1 MLVARIFREAGAVV
15 HRNQKLAHMKLPGVQ
30 ARDRREIE
38 VVASHLRLYH
48 GMPIVCDVT
57 LVSPIQAKG
66 QPRPRAAVA
75 PGGVAIADIEEAK
88 CRKYPEL
95 VRSETC
101 KFLIL
106 AGEVGGR
113 WSDTT
118 CQLLR
123 DLAKEKSQSAP
134 PRLRRSTAFAWENRW
149 WGMLS
154 VAAQNAFAATLVDDA
169 PHLLHAREGSDPP
182 LGVLLHGEAPTES
195 RLPIR

>member
-1 MLVARIFREAGAVV
+1 
-15 HRNQKLAHMKLPGVQ
+15 MKLPGVQ
-30 ARDRREIE
+30 ARDRRKIE
-38 VVASHLRLYH
+38 VVASHLHLYH

-57 LVSPIQAKG
+57 LVSPLHADGQAKS
-66 QPRPRAAVA
+66 RAAAA

-95 VRSETC
+95 VRSETS

-118 CQLLR
+118 CELLR
-123 DLAKEKSQSAP
+123 NLAKEKSQSAP

-154 VAAQNAFAATLVDDA
+154 VAA
-169 PHLLHAREGSDPP
+169 H
-182 LGVLLHGEAPTES
+182 
-195 RLPIR
+195 

>member
-1 MLVARIFREAGAVV
+1 MI
-15 HRNQKLAHMKLPGVQ
+15 
-30 ARDRREIE
+30 
-38 VVASHLRLYH
+38 
-48 GMPIVCDVT
+48 
-57 LVSPIQAKG
+57 
-66 QPRPRAAVA
+66 
-75 PGGVAIADIEEAK
+75 
-88 CRKYPEL
+88 
-95 VRSETC
+95 
-101 KFLIL
+101 

-154 VAAQNAFAATLVDDA
+154 VSAQNALAATFIDDA
-169 PHLLHAREGSDPP
+169 PHLLHAWEGSDPP